1 MPMKA
6 QDIMTKA
13 VVTVRPDTSI
23 RDIASL
29 MVEKHISG
37 IPVVN
42 EDGKMVGIV
51 SQSDLLHRTEVGT
64 ERKHKWWFRIIADS
78 QDMAREYAKAHGLR
92 ASDVMARYVISVR
105 PDAELSDVA
114 DILDN
119 NKIKRVPVVDGDKL
133 VGLIT
138 RGDLVRALSLS
149 HLAKSATPKK
159 VENAALHKTLQQ
171 RIRAQPWL
179 GADQDHIN
187 LTVSDGTVEIW
198 GYIESVDQHKAL
210 RVLVEETE
218 GVGKVIDK
226 MMVGMPSRAGQ
237 RLV

>member
-1 MPMKA
+1 MKA
-6 QDIMTKA
+6 QDVMTKT

-23 RDIASL
+23 RDVAAL
-29 MVEKHISG
+29 MVDKHISG
-37 IPVVN
+37 IPVVG

-51 SQSDLLHRTEVGT
+51 SQSDLLHRAEVGT
-64 ERKHKWWFRIIADS
+64 ERKHKWWFRLLADS

-92 ASDVMARYVISVR
+92 ASDVMSRYVISVR

-119 NKIKRVPVVDGDKL
+119 NKIKRVPVVEGANL

-149 HLAKSATPKK
+149 QLARSTTVKK
-159 VENAALHKTLQQ
+159 VDNAALHKTLQQ

-179 GADQDHIN
+179 GADQTHIN
-187 LTVSDGTVEIW
+187 LTVSDGTVEMW
-198 GYIESVDQHKAL
+198 GYIESEDQHKAL

-218 GVGKVIDK
+218 GVEKVVDK
-226 MMVGMPSRAGQ
+226 MMVGVPSRAGQ